1 LSTAPLYENGAT
13 TPPVFT
19 GDFDRRELL
28 AGEPRR
34 LLSPE
39 ETDLPTRLQDSRFG
53 PPRGDRLSTAPLY
66 ENGATTPPV
75 FTGDFDRRELL
86 NKQ

>member
-28 AGEPRR
+28 AK
-34 LLSPE
+34 
-39 ETDLPTRLQDSRFG
+39 G
-53 PPRGDRLSTAPLY
+53 PYQL
-66 ENGATTPPV
+66 
-75 FTGDFDRRELL
+75 DFKLE
-86 NKQ
+86 

>member
-1 LSTAPLYENGAT
+1 
-13 TPPVFT
+13 
-19 GDFDRRELL
+19 
-28 AGEPRR
+28 
-34 LLSPE
+34 
-39 ETDLPTRLQDSRFG
+39 
-53 PPRGDRLSTAPLY
+53 LSTAPLY